1 VALVDVDVH
10 DERQSLVAVGRGT
23 YSPQRG

>member
-1 VALVDVDVH
+1 VDVDVH
-10 DERQSLVAVGRGT
+10 DEQHALVAVGRGT